1 MPPRSAA
8 ELAVA
13 AFLPPAPPVSAA
25 GAAPQ
30 APRAS
35 AVRTRPPANT
45 AGLTKD
51 AVTVSPVMVPTTW
64 ARRINL
70 FEQVGVRKPDADVP
84 SVNGGRTRP
93 RHQGTLCTS
102 VTRPPTEE
110 GEGGDG
116 FTYAVRATWILCATH
131 VGVRGRPVAARHE
144 EIAEE
149 LRRAIDCEEYM
160 VGALLPSETEL
171 AARYQVSRGTV
182 RQAVATLTAEG
193 LIGSRQGARRV
204 VLASRRSQS
213 FAELRSF
220 AEWARAMGR
229 EATGRVIAQEY
240 RPASKEDSTR
250 LQLTAGTPVL
260 HVLRVRGLDG
270 EPVLLERTVY
280 ADWISPTV
288 ESIEPECPSVTQRLY
303 DDTGLV
309 FAYGEHVID
318 AVAAGAQ
325 DAELLEVRRTSPLL
339 RVRRVTTTREGRPV
353 EWSDDRYRS
362 DAVSFSV
369 HNSIDNN
376 ALARKTAE

>member
-1 MPPRSAA
+1 M
-8 ELAVA
+8 
-13 AFLPPAPPVSAA
+13 
-25 GAAPQ
+25 G
-30 APRAS
+30 
-35 AVRTRPPANT
+35 
-45 AGLTKD
+45 
-51 AVTVSPVMVPTTW
+51 
-64 ARRINL
+64 
-70 FEQVGVRKPDADVP
+70 
-84 SVNGGRTRP
+84 
-93 RHQGTLCTS
+93 
-102 VTRPPTEE
+102 
-110 GEGGDG
+110 
-116 FTYAVRATWILCATH
+116 
-131 VGVRGRPVAARHE
+131 ARHE
-144 EIAEE
+144 EIADE
-149 LRRAIDCEEYM
+149 LRRAIDREEYT
-160 VGALLPSETEL
+160 VGSLLPAETEL
-171 AARYQVSRGTV
+171 AARYGVSRGTV
-182 RQAVATLTAEG
+182 RQAVAALTAEG

-229 EATGRVIAQEY
+229 EATGRVVAQEY

-250 LQLTAGTPVL
+250 LQLAAGTPVL

-325 DAELLEVRRTSPLL
+325 DAELLGVRRTSPLL